1 MSSTI
6 QMESPWHQNL
16 GRGGDLSRLR
26 LGLIDEKVNE
36 TKWAFPSNIANGF
49 MFRIL
54 NTHSVEMYK
63 VMMNAK
69 RCHARHS
76 TLAIYSARQ

>member
-36 TKWAFPSNIANGF
+36 TKWAFSVKYSKRIYVSNLEYAFSRDVEGDDE
-49 MFRIL
+49 RQTL
-54 NTHSVEMYK
+54 PCKTLHS
-63 VMMNAK
+63 
-69 RCHARHS
+69 C
-76 TLAIYSARQ
+76 